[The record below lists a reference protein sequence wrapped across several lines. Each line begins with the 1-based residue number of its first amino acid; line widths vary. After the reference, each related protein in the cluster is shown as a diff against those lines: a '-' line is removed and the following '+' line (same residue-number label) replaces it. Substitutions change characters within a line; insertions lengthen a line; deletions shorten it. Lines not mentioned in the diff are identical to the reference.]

1 MTPEEFEKSIENV
14 DLVPEL
20 EKQMKLCCAKIQSEI
35 KESMDHTPRSDKPY
49 WSKRSKKYTYPSLP
63 GHPPAPDT
71 EELKGSVNF
80 EVIRVG
86 DKTIMGRI
94 GSIQTSLPYGAW
106 HELGLA
112 RGGKPRPWLA
122 PAVENNEAFL
132 KEHLGKAVKTTLTV
146 NLGKG
151 K

>member
-14 DLVPEL
+14 DLIPEI
-20 EKQMKLCCAKIQSEI
+20 ERQMKLCCANIQSDI
-35 KESMDHTPRSDKPY
+35 RRIMDETTRSDKPY
-49 WSKRSKKYTYPSLP
+49 WSSRSKKYTYPSLP

-71 EELKGSVNF
+71 GDLKDIVNF
-80 EVIRVG
+80 EVFRLDNGSVV
-86 DKTIMGRI
+86 GRI
-94 GSIQTSLPYGAW
+94 GSIQTDLPYGAW
-106 HELGLA
+106 HELGRA

-122 PAVENNEAFL
+122 PAVEDNEDFL
-132 KEHLGKAVKTTLTV
+132 KEHLGEAVKTTLTV